1 MGRTAV
7 TAKLA
12 MAARARAQPY
22 AAPAPAGA
30 KKPRA
35 KKERDEAAEAAKAAA
50 AAAALA
56 AAPPRIVQGLGTP
69 GGKHFVYFNSRVGA
83 RESTRRWRR
92 LSNFAKSSKP
102 IDFRGNRFWTSEHAY
117 QSRKVHPGDVW
128 RFTIYGDLGDLRGF
142 EHFMDKDTAEKKMQ
156 FWGKGDV
163 SMDGIVA
170 KMVVNP
176 DWNKKLKT
184 PLRLRPMS
192 ADGDIE
198 AQSALWRAILMAKA
212 RADSEYRNLLEVSG
226 DTFFVEFDRGAR
238 SAFLDTKKRNPFWT
252 GLVDKESG
260 ELFGAN
266 FMGVCQMR
274 NRDRL
279 LPVAAGTGRR
289 ESEAPTLLLAGE
301 LAPVAL
307 ACTRG
312 SLA

>member
-1 MGRTAV
+1 MCVDLLDGRRVESKEDETDAMDAPLAAQAV
-7 TAKLA
+7 
-12 MAARARAQPY
+12 
-22 AAPAPAGA
+22 
-30 KKPRA
+30 
-35 KKERDEAAEAAKAAA
+35 AAKPAVK
-50 AAAALA
+50 
-56 AAPPRIVQGLGTP
+56 PPSPT
-69 GGKHFVYFNSRVGA
+69 K
-83 RESTRRWRR
+83 
-92 LSNFAKSSKP
+92 AK
-102 IDFRGNRFWTSEHAY
+102 TE
-117 QSRKVHPGDVW
+117 
-128 RFTIYGDLGDLRGF
+128 
-142 EHFMDKDTAEKKMQ
+142 DTAEKKMQ

-279 LPVAAGTGRR
+279 LR
-289 ESEAPTLLLAGE
+289 EL
-301 LAPVAL
+301 
-307 ACTRG
+307 
-312 SLA
+312 